1 MARPLKYNEETV
13 TVTFRMPLSLKKE
26 ISDYV
31 DDRLKKFISGNVLSV
46 EVKPIGKANI
56 EVSNIDGN
64 GNKEWINVSAKPK
77 NLIKEY
83 KDTLPELK
91 TDNLSH
97 ECPNCRYTTIKSSG
111 LRLRISRCQECKDK
125 KI

>member
-1 MARPLKYNEETV
+1 MARPLKYKEKTD

-31 DDRLKKFISGNVLSV
+31 DDRLKKFISDNVLSV
-46 EVKPIGKANI
+46 EVKPLGKANI
-56 EVSNIDGN
+56 EVPNIDSN
-64 GNKEWINVSAKPK
+64 GSKDWTNVSEKPK
-77 NLIKEY
+77 HTVKEY
-83 KDTLPELK
+83 QNTIPEIRTQNLP
-91 TDNLSH
+91 H